1 MPLSLLQK
9 PVIHCFNPNCQ
20 AANADSHTVCQR
32 CNWPLV
38 HRFLWAVGPGADQ
51 LSPGTLLAGRYRVIQ
66 SQILLDI
73 HPSRSPVSLEDV
85 PAEALP
91 YLYLSPYLR
100 TIPRPFALVESP
112 TGSGSLLLLEEVPV
126 ETAPDPAQSPRLL
139 PSLTEAWPSAS
150 TSHQISWLWQI
161 AQLWEP
167 LQGQK
172 AIASLLHQ
180 DLVRVD
186 GADLRLL
193 ALEVDLAETSVALV
207 ALGQQWQELI
217 SDAQPPLRPY
227 LEALIQGL
235 LQGAFTPNSL
245 QQSLLQALEELTAP
259 AQRLV
264 QFATYTDKGPTRQ
277 RNEDACYPPSGTVG
291 ESSVVAAQVNV
302 GNPAPLLLVCD
313 GIGGHQGGDVAS
325 RMAIETVTENLQ
337 PFLTTPNLSHTTL
350 MTALGQAVLQANQT
364 LSEQN
369 DQAHR
374 QARDRMG
381 TTLVIAVVYGARLY
395 LAHLGDSR
403 AYQIRPGGCR
413 QITLDDDVASREV
426 RLGHSFYH
434 DALLGPGS
442 GSLVQ
447 AIGMA
452 DSQYLYPTVQMQVLA
467 EDSLVLICSDGLS
480 DNDLVVRLWTQELLP
495 VLQGSPSVEIAG
507 QRLVQLANTHNG
519 HDNITLGLLRMTV
532 PPAET
537 LPTLEATLAIP
548 KVETTLPESRRVALS
563 AQPAPRTKPRLRLLP
578 LLLSGIVVTAL
589 GAGATLALWNWGQ
602 PRLRQSA
609 STPNGEGQPLS
620 PAAAPPGTPAGVN
633 DLAVGEVLQVGSQPP
648 VSPSQSG
655 RLTLVPEIPAVPP
668 PDVLTQPALVLPVGS
683 TIQIVSRQKEPDNQ
697 LWVRLKVCSIPSGES
712 SSGASL
718 GEPSSIGV
726 ANQLG
731 ENLPSGEGQGPI
743 SQGDNGLRL
752 AQPGDEG
759 WILEPTVQPTVQR
772 LTPQDGT
779 PNACP

>member
-1 MPLSLLQK
+1 MG
-9 PVIHCFNPNCQ
+9 V
-20 AANADSHTVCQR
+20 
-32 CNWPLV
+32 
-38 HRFLWAVGPGADQ
+38 GADQ
-51 LSPGTLLAGRYRVIQ
+51 LPPGTLLAGRYRVVQ

-73 HPSRSPVSLEDV
+73 HPSRPPISLEDV

-91 YLYLSPYLR
+91 YLYLSPHLR

-126 ETAPDPAQSPRLL
+126 QTAPDPAQPPLIL
-139 PSLTEAWPSAS
+139 PSLIEAWPSAS
-150 TSHQISWLWQI
+150 AIHQISWLWQV

-172 AIASLLHQ
+172 AIASLFQQ

-193 ALEVDLAETSVALV
+193 ALEVDLAETSVDLV

-217 SDAQPPLRPY
+217 SEAQPPLRPY

-235 LQGAFTPNSL
+235 RQGAFTPYSL
-245 QQSLLQALEELTAP
+245 QQSLLQALEQLTVP

-264 QFATYTDKGPTRQ
+264 QFVTYTDKGPTRQ

-291 ESSVVAAQVNV
+291 ASPVVAAQVN
-302 GNPAPLLLVCD
+302 GRNPAPLLLVCD

-325 RMAIETVTENLQ
+325 RVAIETVTQHLQ
-337 PFLTTPNLSHTTL
+337 HLLATPNLSHATL
-350 MTALGQAVLQANQT
+350 ATALEQAVLQANQT

-369 DQAHR
+369 DQAQR

-381 TTLVIAVVYGARLY
+381 TTLVIAVVYGARFY

-413 QITLDDDVASREV
+413 QITLDDDVASREM
-426 RLGHSFYH
+426 RLGHSLYH
-434 DALLGPGS
+434 EALRNPGS

-452 DSQYLYPTVQMQVLA
+452 DSQYLHPTVQMQVLA

-480 DNDLVVRLWTQELLP
+480 DNDLVERLWSQELLP

-507 QRLVQLANTHNG
+507 QRLIQLANTHNG
-519 HDNITLGLLRMTV
+519 HDNVTLGLLRMTV
-532 PPAET
+532 PSAET

-548 KVETTLPESRRVALS
+548 KVETTPSKSSRMAAPSPS
-563 AQPAPRTKPRLRLLP
+563 ASRTKRHLRLLP

-589 GAGATLALWNWGQ
+589 GAGAALAWWNWGQ

-609 STPNGEGQPLS
+609 STPTGAGQPLS
-620 PAAAPPGTPAGVN
+620 PAAAPPGTPAGVT
-633 DLAVGEVLQVGSQPP
+633 DLAVGEVLQVRSP
-648 VSPSQSG
+648 VPPSQSG
-655 RLTLVPEIPAVPP
+655 RLTLVPEIPASPP
-668 PDVLTQPALVLPVGS
+668 PDALTQPALVLPVGS
-683 TIQIVSRQKEPDNQ
+683 TIQIVTRQKEPDNQ
-697 LWVRLKVCSIPSGES
+697 LWMRLKVCSIPSGES
-712 SSGASL
+712 SSGASF

-726 ANQLG
+726 TNQPG
-731 ENLPSGEGQGPI
+731 SNLPSGGGQGPI
-743 SQGDNGLRL
+743 SQGDNALRF

-759 WILEPTVQPTVQR
+759 WILETTVQPTVQR

-779 PNACP
+779 PNACS